1 MGAED
6 QVKTDEQQ
14 IRELVSTWHAATK
27 AGDVDKVLTLMTDDV
42 VFLVHGRP
50 PMGKAGFASV
60 SRPPQGKP
68 APKIE
73 ARLSAR
79 RWPLAA
85 RARCQLARSHRVTSP
100 PKRSRR
106 PRRRLRAHR

>member
-1 MGAED
+1 M
-6 QVKTDEQQ
+6 KTDEQQ

-50 PMGKAGFASV
+50 PMGKAEFASV

-68 APKIE
+68 GLGRLGVHVEQALGRHDTARRRAVE
-73 ARLSAR
+73 AR
-79 RWPLAA
+79 AA
-85 RARCQLARSHRVTSP
+85 
-100 PKRSRR
+100 
-106 PRRRLRAHR
+106 